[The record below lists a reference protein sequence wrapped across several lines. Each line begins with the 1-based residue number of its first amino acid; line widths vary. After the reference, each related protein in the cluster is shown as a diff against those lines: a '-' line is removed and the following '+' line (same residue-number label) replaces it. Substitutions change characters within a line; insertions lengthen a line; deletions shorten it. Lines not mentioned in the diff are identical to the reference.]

1 MPTWGSLYFQ
11 NSSSPVMEQ
20 MIFFH
25 DHSML
30 VMAMILVLVGYILVS
45 SYWNK
50 SYNLK
55 MIEGQELESI
65 WTVLPAVFL
74 IVIALPS
81 IRLLYLMEE
90 YDYPELTIKVLGH
103 QWYWSY
109 EYSDIGFSSFDSY
122 MIKDDEDSIFR
133 LLNVDNCL
141 MMPFK
146 SDIRMV
152 VSSMDVIHSW
162 TIPSLGMKVDAI
174 PGRLNQLSYM
184 FNRVGM
190 FVGQCSEICGANH
203 SFMPIMMNVMP
214 RMSFISGL

>member
-11 NSSSPVMEQ
+11 NSSSPVIEQ
-20 MIFFH
+20 IIFFH
-25 DHSML
+25 DHRIL
-30 VMAMILVLVGYILVS
+30 VITIILVLVGYVLIR

-55 MIEGQELESI
+55 IIEGQELESV
-65 WTVLPAVFL
+65 WTILPAVFL
-74 IVIALPS
+74 IIIALPS

-109 EYSDIGFSSFDSY
+109 EYRDIGFSSFDSY
-122 MIKDDEDSIFR
+122 ILKEDKIFR

-141 MMPFK
+141 IIPLK
-146 SDIRMV
+146 RDIRIII
-152 VSSMDVIHSW
+152 SSTDVIHSW
-162 TIPSLGMKVDAI
+162 TIPSLGVKVDAI
-174 PGRLNQLSYM
+174 PGRLNQLFYI
-184 FNRVGM
+184 FNRVGI

-203 SFMPIMMNVMP
+203 RFIPIIISVIP
-214 RMSFISGL
+214 RLDFVNRL

>member
-1 MPTWGSLYFQ
+1 MPTWNSFYFQ

-30 VMAMILVLVGYILVS
+30 VMSMILVLVGYILMS

-50 SYNLK
+50 FYNLK
-55 MIEGQELESI
+55 MMEGQELESI
-65 WTVLPAVFL
+65 WTILPGLFL
-74 IVIALPS
+74 IIIAFPS
-81 IRLLYLMEE
+81 IRLLYLMDE
-90 YDYPELTIKVLGH
+90 YDYPEMTIKVLGH

-109 EYSDIGFSSFDSY
+109 EYSDMSFNSFDSY
-122 MIKDDEDSIFR
+122 MLKDSGDLR

-141 MMPFK
+141 VIPYK
-146 SDIRMV
+146 SDIRMII
-152 VSSMDVIHSW
+152 SSSDVIHSW
-162 TIPSLGMKVDAI
+162 TIPSLGVKVDAI

-203 SFMPIMMNVMP
+203 SFMPIMLNVCP
-214 RMSFISGL
+214 RSDFISNL

>member
-30 VMAMILVLVGYILVS
+30 VMTMILVLVGYVLMS

-55 MIEGQELESI
+55 MMEGQELESV
-65 WTVLPAVFL
+65 WTILPGVFL

-90 YDYPELTIKVLGH
+90 YDFPELTIKVLGH

-122 MIKDDEDSIFR
+122 MIKGEGVFR

-141 MMPFK
+141 IIPLK
-146 SDIRMV
+146 SDIRMI
-152 VSSMDVIHSW
+152 VSSTDVIHSW
-162 TIPSLGMKVDAI
+162 TIPSLGVKVDAI

-203 SFMPIMMNVMP
+203 SFMPIMISVLP
-214 RMSFISGL
+214 RLDFVKGL

>member
-30 VMAMILVLVGYILVS
+30 VMVMILVLVGYGLMS

-55 MIEGQELESI
+55 MMEGQELESV
-65 WTVLPAVFL
+65 WTVLPGVFL
-74 IVIALPS
+74 ILIALPS

-122 MIKDDEDSIFR
+122 MIKGEGMFR

-141 MMPFK
+141 MIPLE
-146 SDIRMV
+146 SDIRMI

-162 TIPSLGMKVDAI
+162 TIPSLGVKVDAI

-203 SFMPIMMNVMP
+203 SFMPIMISVLP
-214 RMSFISGL
+214 RLDFVNNL

>member
-11 NSSSPVMEQ
+11 NRSSPVIEQ
-20 MIFFH
+20 IIFFH
-25 DHSML
+25 DHRIL
-30 VMAMILVLVGYILVS
+30 VITIILVLVGYVLIR

-50 SYNLK
+50 FYNLK

-65 WTVLPAVFL
+65 WTILPAIFL

-109 EYSDIGFSSFDSY
+109 EYRDIGFSSFDSY
-122 MIKDDEDSIFR
+122 IIKGTEIFR
-133 LLNVDNCL
+133 LLSVDNCL
-141 MMPFK
+141 VIPLK
-146 SDIRMV
+146 RDIRII
-152 VSSMDVIHSW
+152 VSRIDVIHSW
-162 TIPSLGMKVDAI
+162 TIPSLGVKVDAI
-174 PGRLNQLSYM
+174 PGRLNQLSYI
-184 FNRVGM
+184 FNRVGI

-203 SFMPIMMNVMP
+203 RFIPIIIRVTP
-214 RMSFISGL
+214 RADFIRSL

>member
-30 VMAMILVLVGYILVS
+30 VMVMILVLVGYILLS

-55 MIEGQELESI
+55 MMEGQELESV
-65 WTVLPAVFL
+65 WTILPGVFL
-74 IVIALPS
+74 VMIALPS

-90 YDYPELTIKVLGH
+90 YDFPELTIKVLGH

-122 MIKDDEDSIFR
+122 MLKGDELFR
-133 LLNVDNCL
+133 LLNVDSCL
-141 MMPFK
+141 MAPLK
-146 SDIRMV
+146 SDIRMI
-152 VSSMDVIHSW
+152 VSSTDVIHSW
-162 TIPSLGMKVDAI
+162 TIPSLGVKVDAI

-203 SFMPIMMNVMP
+203 SFMPIMISVMP
-214 RMSFISGL
+214 RLNFLSNL